1 MMQIQIKRAYAEVLA
16 SDGKRILVDRLWPRG
31 IKKQEAKIDLWSKEI
46 SPSAELRKWYA
57 HDPQHWLE
65 FQQRYTAELSL
76 NAQAKQ
82 LEEIRQLAQQEKVTF
97 ITATKSAD
105 YNHALVLK
113 QLLEQE

>member
-1 MMQIQIKRAYAEVLA
+1 
-16 SDGKRILVDRLWPRG
+16 
-31 IKKQEAKIDLWSKEI
+31 
-46 SPSAELRKWYA
+46 
-57 HDPQHWLE
+57 E